1 MATNTVGVNMEMGCE
16 RCQARWES
24 TQIRDPLAALAPRF
38 WYLFIMFANNKLYTE
53 QQPLTFCLDV
63 TARNVTSD
71 CGWGNTKWSRL

>member
-16 RCQARWES
+16 RCQAHWES

-53 QQPLTFCLDV
+53 QLISVNILFRCNSQKREVWL
-63 TARNVTSD
+63 
-71 CGWGNTKWSRL
+71 RLR